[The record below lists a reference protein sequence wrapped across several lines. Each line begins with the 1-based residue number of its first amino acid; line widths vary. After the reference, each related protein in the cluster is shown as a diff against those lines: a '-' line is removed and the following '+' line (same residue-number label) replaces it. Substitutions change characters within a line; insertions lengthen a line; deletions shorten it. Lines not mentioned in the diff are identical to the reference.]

1 MKKILLLF
9 LLVVITS
16 FSWEV
21 IEMDNESKKVGI
33 AKYSKDNKSI
43 INIMKYNTD
52 IYCFS
57 LISNKY
63 IGGKDNDNTFKV
75 KIKLDSDD
83 IMEFNGIDLNEI
95 NGFKHVIIFKD
106 QDDKIK
112 NLLEKMKKKNNMKIV
127 AEKPDGN
134 SLISEFNIT
143 KLNDVFFKVK

>member
-43 INIMKYNTD
+43 INIMKLDD

-134 SLISEFNIT
+134 SLVSEFNIT
-143 KLNDVFFKVK
+143 KLNDVFLKIK